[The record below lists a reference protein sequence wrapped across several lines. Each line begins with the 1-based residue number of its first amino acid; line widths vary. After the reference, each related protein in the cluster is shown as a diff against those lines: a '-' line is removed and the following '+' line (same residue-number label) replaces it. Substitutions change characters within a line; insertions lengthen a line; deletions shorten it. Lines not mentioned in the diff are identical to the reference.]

1 MMLVVEQ
8 NRDTVWSSSSRLVQ
22 IALNCW
28 FFSFVFRRYDKQT
41 LLGLEEDGTRGRV
54 AQENN
59 TLLDKINR
67 FVCSSVALKTRTNS
81 GRSRFDSDKISQLTL
96 LIVNISTKSGIIC
109 MLPYENA

>member
-1 MMLVVEQ
+1 MEFLQ
-8 NRDTVWSSSSRLVQ
+8 SPGSNSIKLL
-22 IALNCW
+22 I
-28 FFSFVFRRYDKQT
+28 FSFVFRRYDKQT

-67 FVCSSVALKTRTNS
+67 FVCSSMALKTRTNS

-109 MLPYENA
+109 MLPYENT

>member
-1 MMLVVEQ
+1 MEFLQ
-8 NRDTVWSSSSRLVQ
+8 SPGSNIIKLL
-22 IALNCW
+22 I
-28 FFSFVFRRYDKQT
+28 FSFVFRRYDKQT

-109 MLPYENA
+109 MLPYENT

>member
-1 MMLVVEQ
+1 MEFLQ
-8 NRDTVWSSSSRLVQ
+8 SPGSNSIKLL
-22 IALNCW
+22 I
-28 FFSFVFRRYDKQT
+28 FSFVFRRYDKQT

-54 AQENN
+54 AQDN

-96 LIVNISTKSGIIC
+96 SIVNISTKSGIIC